1 MKITIIGTGYVGLV
15 TGLCFAEFGFEVTC
29 VDRDPAIIARLEKSE
44 ATIFEPGLENLLSRN
59 SKAGRVSFTAD
70 TVAAVKSAQI
80 IFIAVG
86 TPTGKT
92 DGTAD
97 LSYIMG
103 AADEIAD
110 AMNAGSII
118 VIKSTVEVGTSEA
131 VRQRIAAR
139 RPGVVF
145 HMVSNPE
152 FLREGS
158 AIEDFMR
165 PDRVVV
171 GTNSEVAREA
181 MQRLYRPLN
190 LRQTPIVFTTPEN
203 AELIKYAANAFLAIK
218 VSFINQIADLCE
230 KTGGNVQDVAKAL
243 GMDGRIGPK
252 FLHPGPGFGGSC
264 FPKDTRALAAIGRKH
279 GAPQKLVEATEELN
293 EVRKTNMADRII
305 ELAKTEKGN
314 TIALLGV
321 AFKPNTDD
329 IREAPALTIIEHLLS
344 AGYNVRAHD
353 PEAMDAAKLL
363 YPTVHW
369 CNSAYEAAI
378 GADVTVLVTE
388 WNVYRAID
396 LPTLAQSMAGK
407 SFLDL
412 RNVYQPA
419 DVNGSG
425 LVYHSVG
432 RQTIY
437 S

>member
-1 MKITIIGTGYVGLV
+1 MNITMIGTGYVGLV
-15 TGLCFAEFGFEVTC
+15 TGLCFAEFGFDVTC
-29 VDRDPAIIARLEKSE
+29 VDRNPGIIARLKKCES
-44 ATIFEPGLENLLSRN
+44 TIFEPGLDDFLIRN
-59 SKAGRVSFTAD
+59 SRAGRVQFTTDMAS
-70 TVAAVKSAQI
+70 AVKSAQI
-80 IFIAVG
+80 ILIAVG
-86 TPTGKT
+86 TPTGRL

-97 LSYIMG
+97 LSYIMA

-110 AMNAGSII
+110 TMNDNSII
-118 VIKSTVEVGTSEA
+118 IIKSTVEVGTSAA
-131 VRQRIAAR
+131 VQQRISER
-139 RPGVVF
+139 RPGVPF

-158 AIEDFMR
+158 AFEDFMR
-165 PDRVVV
+165 PDRVVI
-171 GTNSEVAREA
+171 GTDSEIAREA

-203 AELIKYAANAFLAIK
+203 AELIKYAANGFLAIK

-279 GAPQKLVEATEELN
+279 GAPQKLVEATEALN
-293 EVRKTNMADRII
+293 EARKIAMAERII
-305 ELAKTEKGN
+305 ALAKTENGK
-314 TIALLGV
+314 TVALLGI

-329 IREAPALTIIEHLLS
+329 IREAPALTIIEHLL
-344 AGYNVRAHD
+344 AEGYTIRAHD
-353 PEAMDAAKLL
+353 PAAMEAAKMI
-363 YPTVHW
+363 YPSVVW
-369 CNSAYEAAI
+369 CSSSYEAAD

-388 WNVYRAID
+388 WNAYRAID
-396 LPTLAQSMAGK
+396 LARLAKTMSGK

-412 RNVYQPA
+412 RNVYQAA
-419 DVNGSG
+419 DVKNSG

-432 RQTIY
+432 RAIVRG
-437 S
+437 